1 MHQTKVKLALFFVN
15 LIAATFVH
23 AATIT
28 GVTVSPSTARV
39 GEPVTITI
47 FGDADNPNCGVRLQF
62 NDVLPTEEFSLAERG
77 GALPLTLS
85 KIFNTAGS
93 IKIEALGR
101 KVGPLT
107 FRCQG
112 EAATVLT
119 VVPAGAA
126 GTVPGVSAQAAAC
139 PPGWEMISG
148 QRDPGNGFT
157 CAPQRPAQRIECARG
172 LAYFES
178 DGLIGCKKRR

>member
-1 MHQTKVKLALFFVN
+1 MHAQIAGFATLFLGLLASSA
-15 LIAATFVH
+15 IH

-28 GVTVSPSTARV
+28 GITISPTTARV

-47 FGDADNPNCGVRLQF
+47 FGDAENANCGIRLQF
-62 NDVLPTEEFSLAERG
+62 NDVLPTEEFSLADRG
-77 GALPLTLS
+77 GSLPLTLNR
-85 KIFNTAGS
+85 IFPKAGS

-112 EAATVLT
+112 EAATILMVQA
-119 VVPAGAA
+119 AGA
-126 GTVPGVSAQAAAC
+126 VAAPTGSVAC

-148 QRDPGNGFT
+148 QRDPSQGFT
-157 CAPQRPAQRIECARG
+157 CAPQRPATSIECARG
-172 LAYFES
+172 LSYFEN